1 MKKYIKSARRKSTEI
16 LQYRGCFIVKTP
28 QGLDV
33 YDSDTNLQKEGLT
46 SMKEARDIID
56 NMVLSSD
63 ENKASRKRRYRAY
76 QLPNDM
82 DVFLE
87 DIAQMFGY
95 FTHKDIIDHSYSDSD
110 VNALTDLREKVN
122 DHFEDYCD
130 ADFDDDGVMDQYV
143 RQIAA
148 IVKGTDVE
156 ACNVICAEDPK
167 MHNLGEVSFEDA
179 FNFLKTVPKH
189 RLSKFMYDYNAR
201 NLDELATIIDN
212 DDLIK
217 LGYNPGRVQASS
229 NVTAGYYDPP
239 EDDYWEELD
248 PEKETIELDI
258 DARIILDEDGS
269 YEYEDTTYPWAKS
282 PFAGGDWYADFYGVY
297 LADPLDIVE
306 HVDDLLMDKLPNE
319 PGEYYITGHA
329 SLTFEITGVYVHRD
343 GFWDDQGFDYDET
356 ANADDAE
363 ATYLKDESSLADI
376 QIEKI

>member
-1 MKKYIKSARRKSTEI
+1 MKKYMKSARRKSTEI
-16 LQYRGCFIVKTP
+16 LQYKGCFIVKTP
-28 QGLDV
+28 SGLDV
-33 YDSDTNLQKEGLT
+33 YDSGTNLQKEGLT
-46 SMKEARDIID
+46 SMKDARDIID

-63 ENKASRKRRYRAY
+63 ENKASRKHMYRAS
-76 QLPNDM
+76 QLPDDM

-95 FTHKDIIDHSYSDSD
+95 FTYKDIIDHSYSDYD
-110 VNALTDLREKVN
+110 VNALADLREKVN
-122 DHFEDYCD
+122 DHFEDYSD
-130 ADFDDDGVMDQYV
+130 ADFDDDGVMDHYV

-156 ACNVICAEDPK
+156 ACNVICAEAPK
-167 MHNLGEVSFEDA
+167 MHNIGEVSFEDA
-179 FNFLKTVPKH
+179 LNFLKTVPKH
-189 RLSKFMYDYNAR
+189 RLSKFMYDYDAS
-201 NLDELATIIDN
+201 NLDDLAAIIDN

-217 LGYNPGRVQASS
+217 LGYNPEPVQASS
-229 NVTAGYYDPP
+229 NITAGYYDPP

-248 PEKETIELDI
+248 PEKETIEIDI

-282 PFAGGDWYADFYGVY
+282 PFVEGDWYADFYGVY
-297 LADPLDIVE
+297 LADPIDIVE
-306 HVDDLLMDKLPNE
+306 NVDDLLMAKLPNE
-319 PGEYYITGHA
+319 PGEYHITGHA

>member
-16 LQYRGCFIVKTP
+16 LQYKGCFIVKTP
-28 QGLDV
+28 SGLDV

-63 ENKASRKRRYRAY
+63 ENKASRQRRYRAS
-76 QLPNDM
+76 QLPDGM

-95 FTHKDIIDHSYSDSD
+95 FTYKDIIDHSYSDAD
-110 VNALTDLREKVN
+110 VNAIADLREKVN
-122 DHFEDYCD
+122 DHFEDYTD

-156 ACNVICAEDPK
+156 ACNVICSEDLK

-179 FNFLKTVPKH
+179 FNFLKTVTKH
-189 RLSKFMYDYNAR
+189 NLSKLMNDYDAR
-201 NLDELATIIDN
+201 NLDELAAIIDN

-282 PFAGGDWYADFYGVY
+282 PFVGGDWYADFYGVY
-297 LADPLDIVE
+297 LADPIDVVE
-306 HVDDLLMDKLPNE
+306 HVDDLLIDQLPTD
-319 PGEYYITGHA
+319 PGEYHLTGHA
-329 SLTFEITGVYVHRD
+329 SLTFEITGVYVHRHV
-343 GFWDDQGFDYDET
+343 FWDDQGFDYDET

-363 ATYLKDESSLADI
+363 STYLKDESSLTDI

>member
-16 LQYRGCFIVKTP
+16 LQYKGCFIVKTP
-28 QGLDV
+28 SGLDV

-63 ENKASRKRRYRAY
+63 EDKASRKRRYRAS
-76 QLPNDM
+76 QLPDGM

-95 FTHKDIIDHSYSDSD
+95 FTYKDIIDHSYSDAD

-122 DHFEDYCD
+122 DHFEDYSD
-130 ADFDDDGVMDQYV
+130 ADFDDDGVMDRYV

-156 ACNVICAEDPK
+156 ACNVICSEVPK
-167 MHNLGEVSFEDA
+167 MHNIEEVSFEDA
-179 FNFLKTVPKH
+179 FDFLKTVPKY
-189 RLSKFMYDYNAR
+189 RLSKFMHDYNAR

-217 LGYNPGRVQASS
+217 LGYNPGPVQASS
-229 NVTAGYYDPP
+229 NITAGYYDPP
-239 EDDYWEELD
+239 EDNYWGELD

-282 PFAGGDWYADFYGVY
+282 PFVGGDWYADFYGVY
-297 LADPLDIVE
+297 LADPIDVVE
-306 HVDDLLMDKLPNE
+306 HVDDLLIDQLPTD
-319 PGEYYITGHA
+319 PGEYHLTGHA
-329 SLTFEITGVYVHRD
+329 SLTFEITGVYVHRHV
-343 GFWDDQGFDYDET
+343 FWDDQGFDYDET

-363 ATYLKDESSLADI
+363 ATYLKDESSLTDI